1 MWYYVIPNQYLKPV
15 PTSYPDLHLSVYKCI
30 KITYSTSQCS
40 YPILMIMSYEACIRC
55 FHSAELFLF
64 VLRHLSITGILALSE
79 RCKSFKTACRNR
91 ELIFNIV
98 KYSYLMLIPGVEY
111 WIGRPPGSNQSAVQ
125 WISRLQRLTV
135 VDTLTDGNLH
145 GSYST
150 APMVLRSHIDPN
162 ELLTN

>member
-1 MWYYVIPNQYLKPV
+1 MFSLNQLYYWSYFMWYYVIPNQYLKPV
-15 PTSYPDLHLSVYKCI
+15 PTSYPDLDLSVYKCI
-30 KITYSTSQCS
+30 KITYSTSHCR

-111 WIGRPPGSNQSAVQ
+111 WISRPPGSNQKRRSTNFALAVTHGGGYSYWWKST
-125 WISRLQRLTV
+125 WIL
-135 VDTLTDGNLH
+135 
-145 GSYST
+145 ST
-150 APMVLRSHIDPN
+150 
-162 ELLTN
+162 